1 MSDDTD
7 TAARRL
13 RRLRWGVRIVLALGL
28 LASIAANVLHAEPN
42 PVSQVIAAWSP
53 LALLLTVELISR
65 VPVHRPVLAVVR
77 LTAAAVI
84 ALIAA
89 YVSYFHLAAVAS
101 RYGEHG
107 VAAFL
112 LPISVDGLVVVASV
126 SLVELSG
133 RLHATTAPP
142 VPTST
147 ARTAPSGP
155 VASPQVASPA
165 PTAEQDHAASSALP
179 AGQPPDDTPD
189 PAADTSEELPNRS
202 GRNSPAAPAQAE
214 SATPPAAGPTD
225 EPSAADHPPPGA
237 TGHESPPSSDTARV
251 VAYWRQRDPELTA
264 AAIARKI
271 GKSERTVRRNWL
283 NDQHAPTADLAA
295 GG

>member
-7 TAARRL
+7 AAARRL

-89 YVSYFHLAAVAS
+89 YVSYFHLAA
-101 RYGEHG
+101 
-107 VAAFL
+107 
-112 LPISVDGLVVVASV
+112 
-126 SLVELSG
+126 
-133 RLHATTAPP
+133 
-142 VPTST
+142 
-147 ARTAPSGP
+147 
-155 VASPQVASPA
+155 
-165 PTAEQDHAASSALP
+165 
-179 AGQPPDDTPD
+179 
-189 PAADTSEELPNRS
+189 
-202 GRNSPAAPAQAE
+202 
-214 SATPPAAGPTD
+214 ATPPAAGPTG
-225 EPSAADHPPPGA
+225 EPSAADHPPSGA
-237 TGHESPPSSDTARV
+237 TGHESPPSSDTARA
-251 VAYWRQRDPELTA
+251 VACWRQRDPELTA

-283 NDQHAPTADLAA
+283 SDQHAPTADLAA